1 MISTDYFSPVIESQK
16 VSSYHET
23 VITSDA
29 TLQSEPS
36 EQVPCYLDTA
46 ILHHS
51 RYDEDDDPEECS
63 LSVTNEI
70 IYLWLK
76 RFIQYVTMLEINFN
90 KIIDV

>member
-29 TLQSEPS
+29 TLQSE
-36 EQVPCYLDTA
+36 QVPCYLDTA

-51 RYDEDDDPEECS
+51 KYDDDDDDPEECS

-76 RFIQYVTMLEINFN
+76 RFIQYVTMLEINLN
-90 KIIDV
+90 KIIGV

>member
-29 TLQSEPS
+29 TLQSEQS
-36 EQVPCYLDTA
+36 EQVPFYLDTA

-51 RYDEDDDPEECS
+51 TYDDDPEECS

>member
-51 RYDEDDDPEECS
+51 KHDDDPEECS

-76 RFIQYVTMLEINFN
+76 IFIQYVTMLEINLN
-90 KIIDV
+90 KIIGV

>member
-36 EQVPCYLDTA
+36 EKVPCYLDTA

-51 RYDEDDDPEECS
+51 TYDDDPEECS